1 MDDPYGSP
9 DQKFDSEKSTK
20 DDAAL
25 SHKIRGFPPFRK
37 SGWARDCTYAL
48 GGAVSLSCRS

>member
-25 SHKIRGFPPFRK
+25 SHKIRGFPRLEN
-37 SGWARDCTYAL
+37 L
-48 GGAVSLSCRS
+48 GGPVTAPMPWAVRSH